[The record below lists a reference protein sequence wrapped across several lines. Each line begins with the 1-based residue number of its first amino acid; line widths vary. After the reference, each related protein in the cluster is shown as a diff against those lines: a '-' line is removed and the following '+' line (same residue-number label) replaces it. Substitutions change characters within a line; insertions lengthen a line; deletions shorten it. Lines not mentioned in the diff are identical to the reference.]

1 MKQILFILCSFGCI
15 ISACSPAKKTNSS
28 AVLQGIAGQITEFA
42 GNQMPMKGAV
52 SSEPRGILTTVFIY
66 EPTHIS
72 QVSRIGTSPAYTA
85 INTKL
90 VDSVQTDSTG
100 AYAIALAPGS
110 YSLFIKQGNRFYAN
124 LFDTNNNIA
133 LFTVE
138 EGKLTKANLA
148 VSSRASY

>member
-1 MKQILFILCSFGCI
+1 MKQILFILCSLSGI
-15 ISACSPAKKTNSS
+15 IPACSPAKKIHSLS
-28 AVLQGIAGQITEFA
+28 ISQGLTGQITELT
-42 GNQMPMKGAV
+42 GNQMPMKGAAP
-52 SSEPRGILTTVFIY
+52 SEPVGILTTVFIY

-72 QVSRIGTSPAYTA
+72 QVSRMGSSPAYTA
-85 INTKL
+85 ISTKL

-110 YSLFIKQGNRFYAN
+110 YSVFIKQGKWFYAN
-124 LFDTNNNIA
+124 LFDSSNHIA

-138 EGKLTKANLA
+138 EGKLTKANLL